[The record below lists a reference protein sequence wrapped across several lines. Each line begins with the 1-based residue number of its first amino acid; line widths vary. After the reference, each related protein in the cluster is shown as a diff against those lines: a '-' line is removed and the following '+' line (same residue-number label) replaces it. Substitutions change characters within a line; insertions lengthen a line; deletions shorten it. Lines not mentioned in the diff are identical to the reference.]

1 MIDHLWPRQGS
12 NEAHEGLGG
21 KGSIDKDSHLWM
33 KPIKRHGY
41 FGRHNRGCKMTSVPQ
56 SGLKNDFACNSKTK
70 GNKWN
75 VEAMLK
81 TPPINTLVMNSI
93 GHENFIE
100 YNSSHV
106 NVCA

>member
-21 KGSIDKDSHLWM
+21 KGSIDKDSHMWM

-41 FGRHNRGCKMTSVPQ
+41 FGGHNRGCKMTSVPL
-56 SGLKNDFACNSKTK
+56 SGPKNDFACNSKTR

-75 VEAMLK
+75 VEGVLK

-93 GHENFIE
+93 KHEKIIE
-100 YNSSHV
+100 CNSSHV